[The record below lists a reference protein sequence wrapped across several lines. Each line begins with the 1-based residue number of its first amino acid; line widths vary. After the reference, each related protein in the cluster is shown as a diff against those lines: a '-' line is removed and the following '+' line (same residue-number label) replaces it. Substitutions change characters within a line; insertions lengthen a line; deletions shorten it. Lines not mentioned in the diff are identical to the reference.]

1 MPPGRLLI
9 SRKDNSVQSK
19 GYFCSYF
26 KSSVCPG
33 SLSETGSSPGGQ
45 CTGAERKPVLPP
57 RSNYIKVMLRGGG
70 VDLKQV
76 VYVTTGRT
84 EEDNPASEI
93 KAFHLFAWDY
103 FYWRSN

>member
-1 MPPGRLLI
+1 MSRIFVRDRQLPWWPVYRSREETSSTPPLQLY
-9 SRKDNSVQSK
+9 K
-19 GYFCSYF
+19 GD
-26 KSSVCPG
+26 
-33 SLSETGSSPGGQ
+33 
-45 CTGAERKPVLPP
+45 AER
-57 RSNYIKVMLRGGG
+57 GG